1 MREVHDYY
9 QDLITFRSELIVV
22 VGQGNELVQHLA
34 DLHHA
39 ATAEVLGHLLLL
51 DTEGLGQLLLLDT
64 EGLGQ
69 LLLID
74 TVLTVSQPPLYW
86 WVCPHQAKSHHHFNT
101 KPHLSVQNQNYE
113 VFLI

>member
-1 MREVHDYY
+1 MVVMIFIMIHFF
-9 QDLITFRSELIVV
+9 TFRSELIVV

-34 DLHHA
+34 DLHHV

-51 DTEGLGQLLLLDT
+51 DTEGLGQLLLLD
-64 EGLGQ
+64 G
-69 LLLID
+69 
-74 TVLTVSQPPLYW
+74 VLTVSQPPLYW

>member
-51 DTEGLGQLLLLDT
+51 DTEGLGQLQLLDA
-64 EGLGQ
+64 
-69 LLLID
+69 
-74 TVLTVSQPPLYW
+74 VLTVSQPPLYW